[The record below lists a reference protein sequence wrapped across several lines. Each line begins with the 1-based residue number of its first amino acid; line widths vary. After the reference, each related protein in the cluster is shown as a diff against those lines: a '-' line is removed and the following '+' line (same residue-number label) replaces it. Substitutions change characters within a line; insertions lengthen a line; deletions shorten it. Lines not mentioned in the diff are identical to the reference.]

1 MEFLNSKPLKNAINK
16 ILLIFIFYI
25 VAAAAFEG
33 FYTSY
38 AFMDK
43 LDERRSIERMVDETA
58 DRPFVYRQFMLQVSR
73 EIKNLM
79 SEETQNNLIQKLTN
93 INQTLGNT
101 IIEAHYGFAKIGNK
115 SLIEYHLIYYMCFGF
130 IFFSMFLWR
139 EIATEITGNKI
150 VGTLTACCFAL
161 IFPLL
166 EVRGVFYDCAE
177 LFFCALLAIFAY
189 KGKWLG
195 LILVAPIA
203 AYNKEATLFF
213 VLTLYPL
220 LSATLPKKKAALVT
234 IISAFLCGC
243 VYLYVSAQYAGNL
256 GGAVEYHFWDHLA
269 WSLHIKGWVDTRFVY
284 GVYWFSG
291 FAIFNILLIA
301 LVFKTAWKKLPQ
313 IWRTHIKFLLIIN
326 VPLYILLCGEDEIRN
341 FSMLYVGFVAMLSI
355 LIKEAIN
362 IEQKN

>member
-1 MEFLNSKPLKNAINK
+1 MEFFDSKPLKSAINK
-16 ILLIFIFYI
+16 LLLIFIFYV
-25 VAAAAFEG
+25 VAAASFEG
-33 FYTSY
+33 FYSSY
-38 AFMDK
+38 AFMDV
-43 LDERRSIERMVDETA
+43 LDERRTIDRMYDETA
-58 DRPFVYRQFMLQVSR
+58 FRPFVYRQFMLQVSR
-73 EIKNLM
+73 EITNLM
-79 SEETQNNLIQKLTN
+79 SEETKKNLIDRLTPDDFERAY
-93 INQTLGNT
+93 TE
-101 IIEAHYGFAKIGNK
+101 IEIHYGLAKIGE
-115 SLIEYHLIYYMCFGF
+115 SFFLEYHILYYMCFGF
-130 IFFSMFLWR
+130 IFLSMFLWR
-139 EIATEITGNKI
+139 EIATEITGNKV

-161 IFPLL
+161 LFPLF

-243 VYLYVSAQYAGNL
+243 IYLYVSAQYAGNL
-256 GGAVEYHFWDHLA
+256 GGAVEYHFWDHVE

-313 IWRTHIKFLLIIN
+313 MWRTHIKFLLIIT
-326 VPLYILLCGEDEIRN
+326 VPLYIFYAEKMKSETSACFTSVL
-341 FSMLYVGFVAMLSI
+341 
-355 LIKEAIN
+355 
-362 IEQKN
+362 